1 MSSSRFGPPTLRGL
15 CVAVAAASVLTACGG
30 DDDAGSTPSA
40 QNSGPCATTS
50 TSGATGVSLLPVAP
64 ASLTVTDPGGGTRAV
79 LAESP
84 NISAAQQITMTTRS
98 SEARAGGQTVQTVAM
113 PLTAR
118 FGCTDP
124 TGVELTLG
132 AVTSPDVVLADELT
146 AEHGALAGLSLG
158 PGTMPVSLRI
168 IPPPSASSQARS
180 AVEQSLVQALQH
192 SVAFPTTPVGIGA
205 KWRMT
210 RTISGAAT
218 TTQTIDATLR
228 SRTGDT
234 VVVDVKIDESPV
246 DDVFAVPGTSQ
257 TLRIS
262 RYSMSGAGTLTVDLH
277 RALPTSGQV
286 AMRGARELVG
296 GGAPL
301 VQEMG
306 FEVSYASS

>member
-1 MSSSRFGPPTLRGL
+1 MSYFRFGPPMLRGMCL
-15 CVAVAAASVLTACGG
+15 AVAAAAALTACGDG
-30 DDDAGSTPSA
+30 DDSSSTPSA
-40 QNSGPCATTS
+40 PNTGPCATTS
-50 TSGATGVSLLPVAP
+50 TSGAQGVSLLPVAP
-64 ASLTVTDPGGGTRAV
+64 ASLTVTEPGAGPRTL

-84 NISAAQQITMTTRS
+84 NVTAAQQVTMTTRS
-98 SEARAGGQTVQTVAM
+98 SEARAGGQTVQTVVM

-118 FGCTDP
+118 IGCADP
-124 TGVELTLG
+124 TDVELTLG
-132 AVTSPDVVLADELT
+132 AVTSPDVVLADELK

-168 IPPPSASSQARS
+168 IPPAAASSQARS
-180 AVEQSLVQALQH
+180 AVEQSLVAALRH

-205 KWRMT
+205 RWRMT

-218 TTQTIDATLR
+218 ITQTIDATLR

-234 VVVDVKIDESPV
+234 VVVDVTVDEAPV
-246 DDVFAVPGTSQ
+246 NDVFAVPGTNQ

-277 RALPTSGQV
+277 RALPTSGQL
-286 AMRGARELVG
+286 AMRGARELAG

-306 FEVSYASS
+306 FEVSYAPS